1 MDEKEK
7 LPPPGLE
14 HHDVPSA
21 QIVGTPPGMEF
32 AADMPY
38 QQKKLLQE
46 GERPVIPLSMN
57 LYERSLKV
65 QLFIIA
71 GTCIIALF
79 NLTAENPDISY
90 CDIPF
95 FIDEQ
100 STDYLQDPV
109 TTLVKLVKASTYVSV
124 GIFVW
129 MHLLFKTMS
138 SLSLVY
144 REFRVGVL
152 EKPAEETETGQAR
165 PKPPPLIETK
175 GNYGSNRVLEN
186 EDEKQI
192 RVFLRGETMLFAF
205 LQFFQDIP
213 QATLAILYVLL
224 TNSKRGSFCLGAYKN
239 GNIEEVQS
247 IDTVDTVVFIQ
258 VGIVM
263 LSVIWNVSNLT
274 LRWIKYFAYTTQKYG
289 RKNKLPLARGC
300 KAILWSLAYIF
311 LILTPTFAIVYSDIG
326 KDVFGFEVSGSI
338 GFLVL
343 TAVGALCTLTLIA
356 LFVAVGAFTLLEK
369 ELPSS

>member
-71 GTCIIALF
+71 GTCIIALLNVIYNF
-79 NLTAENPDISY
+79 QMVELYENLAADMGEISDLPNPPNSSVLLDQYNNLTAENPDISY

-144 REFRVGVL
+144 R
-152 EKPAEETETGQAR
+152 
-165 PKPPPLIETK
+165 
-175 GNYGSNRVLEN
+175 
-186 EDEKQI
+186 
-192 RVFLRGETMLFAF
+192 
-205 LQFFQDIP
+205 
-213 QATLAILYVLL
+213 
-224 TNSKRGSFCLGAYKN
+224 
-239 GNIEEVQS
+239 
-247 IDTVDTVVFIQ
+247 
-258 VGIVM
+258 
-263 LSVIWNVSNLT
+263 VS
-274 LRWIKYFAYTTQKYG
+274 A
-289 RKNKLPLARGC
+289 
-300 KAILWSLAYIF
+300 
-311 LILTPTFAIVYSDIG
+311 
-326 KDVFGFEVSGSI
+326 KD
-338 GFLVL
+338 
-343 TAVGALCTLTLIA
+343 
-356 LFVAVGAFTLLEK
+356 
-369 ELPSS
+369 